1 MLRCVMLD
9 FDDTLYDFSNAIKK
23 AMFFMIMHSGLNRH
37 NTEKFLRAVRKYN
50 DELFFF
56 INKKAGTEVNYY
68 IDDNFIKS
76 AFDYY
81 KIFSEAMLP
90 YSDKIVN
97 KEVYESYFYSQC
109 NVSTETIETL
119 NLLKAKGILLV
130 ILSDGVLNDKL
141 KLLRYFKIDS
151 LFDTIITSD
160 QIGCIKPSLKYFEI
174 VQKRLQLHISEC
186 VYIGNHISDYL
197 MAKQAG
203 VKFYAFNSD
212 DSLAYYIKRDTIS
225 SLHTFKDILTL
236 EKFGV
241 KNVELC
247 R

>member
-23 AMFFMIMHSGLNRH
+23 SMFFMIIHSGLNRQ
-37 NTEKFLRAVRKYN
+37 NTEKFLQSVRKYN
-50 DELFFF
+50 DVLFCP
-56 INKKAGTEVNYY
+56 INKKARTDVNYY
-68 IDDNFIKS
+68 VDDNFIKS

-90 YSDKIVN
+90 YSDHIVN
-97 KEVYESYFYSQC
+97 REIYESYFYAQC
-109 NVSTETIETL
+109 NVSTEIIETL
-119 NLLKAKGILLV
+119 NLLKAKGIRLV

-141 KLLRYFKIDS
+141 KLLKYFNLDS
-151 LFDTIITSD
+151 LFDIIITSD

-174 VQKRLQLHISEC
+174 VQKRLQLHICEC
-186 VYIGNHISDYL
+186 IYIGNHISDYL

-212 DSLAYYIKRDTIS
+212 DSLAYYIKRDSIP
-225 SLHTFKDILTL
+225 SLYAFKDILTF

-241 KNVELC
+241 SKKC
-247 R
+247 